1 MSLARASLWT
11 AASTLIKIGAGLV
24 VVKLLA
30 VSFGPAGVGQAGN
43 FRQMV
48 TVLGVLA
55 GAGIF
60 NGVTKFVAQ
69 YQDDPA
75 QLQKVVGTS
84 SAMVLGFSTL
94 LALVFLL
101 AAAPI
106 SQGLFGHTHY
116 QGLVQLVAL
125 VQMGIAWAN
134 LLLALMKGFRDAAG
148 NALSLIAG
156 SLIGVAAYYLC
167 YRLGGY
173 QGALLGLAL
182 VPALVVIPAAVML
195 WRRGR
200 LPQGW
205 FKPRWD
211 GWLAGQLGKFTL
223 MALITSVT
231 LPVAYVMMRN
241 LMAAHYSWDEVGI
254 WQGVS
259 SISDAY
265 LQFITASFSVWLLPT
280 LSRLVDKAAI
290 GREVMRSL
298 KFVLPAVAAASL
310 TVWLLRDFAIWL
322 LFSDRFI
329 AMRDLFAWQ
338 LVGDVLKVGAYVYG
352 YLVIAKASLR
362 FYILAEISQFALLT
376 GFAHW
381 LIPAHGALGA
391 AQAYMATYIVYFTLC
406 SVVFLLWHRRA

>member
-1 MSLARASLWT
+1 MSLAKASLWT
-11 AASTLIKIGAGLV
+11 AASTLVKIGAGLL

-60 NGVTKFVAQ
+60 NGVTKYVAQ
-69 YQDDPA
+69 HHDNPA
-75 QLQKVVGTS
+75 RLRNVVGTS

-94 LALVFLL
+94 LALVFVL

-106 SQGLFGHTHY
+106 SQGLFGHSHY
-116 QGLVQLVAL
+116 QGLVRLVAL

-148 NALSLIAG
+148 NALSLIVG
-156 SLIGVAAYYLC
+156 SLVGVVAYYGC

-173 QGALLGLAL
+173 EGALLGLAL
-182 VPALVVIPAAVML
+182 VPALVVIPAAIML
-195 WRRGR
+195 IKRGAIP
-200 LPQGW
+200 LSYL
-205 FKPRWD
+205 KPSWD
-211 GWLAGQLGKFTL
+211 KGLAGQLSKFTL

-241 LMAAHYSWDEVGI
+241 LLAAHYSWDDVGI

-265 LQFITASFSVWLLPT
+265 LQFITASFSVYLLPT
-280 LSRLVDKAAI
+280 LSRLTEKQAI
-290 GREVMRSL
+290 TL
-298 KFVLPAVAAASL
+298 ALQILPAKWVNPGCYVLIRYMAL
-310 TVWLLRDFAIWL
+310 LFVPIGVGVMQYFDLLRAQFGPVVVSCAI
-322 LFSDRFI
+322 S
-329 AMRDLFAWQ
+329 
-338 LVGDVLKVGAYVYG
+338 
-352 YLVIAKASLR
+352 
-362 FYILAEISQFALLT
+362 
-376 GFAHW
+376 
-381 LIPAHGALGA
+381 
-391 AQAYMATYIVYFTLC
+391 TL
-406 SVVFLLWHRRA
+406 VVFLVVSWSSHIVHGERKVLGQKGSKK

>member
-1 MSLARASLWT
+1 MSLAKASVWT
-11 AASTLIKIGAGLV
+11 AASTLVKIGVGLL

-30 VSFGPAGVGQAGN
+30 VSFGPSGVGQAGN
-43 FRQMV
+43 FRQLV

-69 YQDDPA
+69 HHDDPT
-75 QLQKVVGTS
+75 QLRKVVGTS

-101 AAAPI
+101 AAAPV
-106 SQGLFGHTHY
+106 SQALFGHTEY
-116 QGLVQLVAL
+116 QGLVRLVAL

-156 SLIGVAAYYLC
+156 SFIGVVAYYAC
-167 YRLGGY
+167 YRFGGY

-182 VPALVVIPAAVML
+182 VPALIVIPAAVML
-195 WRRGR
+195 TRRGTIPWGY
-200 LPQGW
+200 LKPQ
-205 FKPRWD
+205 WD
-211 GWLAGQLGKFTL
+211 TWLAGQLGKFTL

-265 LQFITASFSVWLLPT
+265 LQFITASFSVYLLPT
-280 LSRLVDKAAI
+280 LSRLTGKSEI
-290 GREVMRSL
+290 TREILRSL
-298 KFVLPAVAAASL
+298 KFVLPAVAAASF
-310 TVWLLRDFAIWL
+310 TVWILRDFAIWL
-322 LFSDRFI
+322 LFSAKFA

-338 LVGDVLKVGAYVYG
+338 LVGDVLKVGAYVFG

-362 FYILAEISQFALLT
+362 LYILAEISQFTLLT
-376 GFAHW
+376 AFSHW

-391 AQAYMATYIVYFTLC
+391 AQAYMATYIVYFALC
-406 SVVFLLWHRRA
+406 CGAFLIWRKRL

>member
-1 MSLARASLWT
+1 MSLAKASVWT
-11 AASTLIKIGAGLV
+11 AASTLVKIGVGLL

-30 VSFGPAGVGQAGN
+30 VSFGPSGVGQAGN
-43 FRQMV
+43 FRQLV

-69 YQDDPA
+69 HHDDPA
-75 QLQKVVGTS
+75 RLRQVVGTS

-94 LALVFLL
+94 LAVIFLL

-106 SQGLFGHTHY
+106 SQGLFGHTDY
-116 QGLVQLVAL
+116 QGLVRLVAL

-156 SLIGVAAYYLC
+156 SLIGVVAYYAC

-173 QGALLGLAL
+173 EGALLGLAL
-182 VPALVVIPAAVML
+182 VPALIVIPAAVML
-195 WRRGR
+195 TRRGTIPWGY
-200 LPQGW
+200 LKPQ
-205 FKPRWD
+205 WD
-211 GWLAGQLGKFTL
+211 APLAGQLGKFTL
-223 MALITSVT
+223 MALITSIT
-231 LPVAYVMMRN
+231 MPVAYVMMRN

-265 LQFITASFSVWLLPT
+265 LQFITASFSVYLLPT
-280 LSRLVDKAAI
+280 LSRLTAKQDISREI
-290 GREVMRSL
+290 GRSL

-322 LFSDRFI
+322 LFSAKFV

-338 LVGDVLKVGAYVYG
+338 LVGDVLKVGAYVFG
-352 YLVIAKASLR
+352 YLVIARASLR
-362 FYILAEISQFALLT
+362 FYILAELSQFTLLT
-376 GFAHW
+376 AFSHW

-391 AQAYMATYIVYFTLC
+391 AQAYMATYIIYFTLC
-406 SVVFLLWHRRA
+406 CGVFFIWRKRQ

>member
-1 MSLARASLWT
+1 MSLAKASVWT
-11 AASTLIKIGAGLV
+11 AASTLVKIGAGLL

-30 VSFGPAGVGQAGN
+30 VSYGPAGVGQAGN
-43 FRQMV
+43 FRQLV

-69 YQDDPA
+69 AHDDPA
-75 QLQKVVGTS
+75 QLRTVVGTS
-84 SAMVLGFSTL
+84 SAMMLGFSTL
-94 LALVFLL
+94 LALIFVL

-116 QGLVQLVAL
+116 QGLVRLVAL

-134 LLLALMKGFRDAAG
+134 LLLAFIKGFRDAAG
-148 NALSLIAG
+148 NALALIAG
-156 SLIGVAAYYLC
+156 SIIGVVAYYGC
-167 YRLGGY
+167 YRFGGY
-173 QGALLGLAL
+173 EGALLGLAL
-182 VPALVVIPAAVML
+182 VPALVAIPAALVL
-195 WRRGR
+195 IKRRTIPLR
-200 LPQGW
+200 YLKPQ
-205 FKPRWD
+205 WD
-211 GWLAGQLGKFTL
+211 KWLAGQLGKFTL

-241 LMAAHYSWDEVGI
+241 LLAAHYSWDDVGI

-265 LQFITASFSVWLLPT
+265 LQFITASFSVYLLPT
-280 LSRLVDKAAI
+280 LSRLTTKQEI
-290 GREVMRSL
+290 SREIVRSL
-298 KFVLPAVAAASL
+298 TFVLPAVAAASF

-322 LFSDRFI
+322 LFSTKFA

-362 FYILAEISQFALLT
+362 FYILAEISQFVLLMA
-376 GFAHW
+376 FSHW

-391 AQAYMATYIVYFTLC
+391 AQAYMATYIIYFTLC
-406 SVVFLLWHRRA
+406 SGVFLLWRRRA